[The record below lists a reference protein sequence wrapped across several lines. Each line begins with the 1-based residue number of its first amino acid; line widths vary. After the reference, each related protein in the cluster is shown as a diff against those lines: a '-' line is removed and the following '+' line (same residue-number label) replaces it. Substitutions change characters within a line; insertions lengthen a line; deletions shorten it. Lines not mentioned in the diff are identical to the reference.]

1 LTMKIATNAAA
12 KRKDLTMV
20 FMGGPGRQTERS
32 AARFATRHPENSL
45 PARSRS
51 RYRAR
56 VLGWLADLFRL
67 VWGLVYWNLRKSWFR
82 LRRGRARCPCQSLSD
97 SGRAFETGCDA
108 SLPWN
113 KPVRFRRVCPLLVET
128 PDGLRCSAN
137 TADVRPFWGR
147 TLRYFGGTLA
157 TVYLAGAL
165 SVFVFLRIVGYPVN
179 IVHVTWP
186 GLWYRVPQ
194 ARGWF
199 FFERSNRAFA
209 AGKTAEGLLYLSNAY
224 EFDPTNY
231 VVGLTLAKNY
241 QAANPRVSDQVFA
254 RLVHD
259 HPAERDSTIWEWF
272 RALLARG
279 NFESIA
285 RLAHDQTLADPT
297 HAHAWMRALLFATRQ
312 IGDDAPLRT
321 LLADPSPAAAA
332 WHQLLE
338 TELLVRAGR
347 TRDARDALLRRWPPN
362 ASPFTLYY
370 RVSTLTTLG
379 ETLDAIDLLLRSQ
392 TKLDDEASTTLKL
405 DAYAAA
411 GMKRLLQGQIDSL
424 LSQKLDLPRIK
435 ILCAHLIRW
444 PDAETFARL
453 YDNVDRS
460 HLALNTESAGVWF
473 SLLCTAGVVGDRERL
488 QTLVATLTQATKT
501 QFLALTAVEAF
512 FRSGNSAER
521 ITTLLP
527 VLPLPLEVDYALIE
541 RYPGRRSTPA
551 APALKP

>member
-1 LTMKIATNAAA
+1 M
-12 KRKDLTMV
+12 
-20 FMGGPGRQTERS
+20 
-32 AARFATRHPENSL
+32 
-45 PARSRS
+45 PARSRP

-82 LRRGRARCPCQSLSD
+82 LRRGRAHCPCQSPSD

-108 SLPWN
+108 SLNWDQPA
-113 KPVRFRRVCPLLVET
+113 RFRRVCPLLVET

-147 TLRYFGGTLA
+147 TLRYYGGTLA
-157 TVYLAGAL
+157 AVYLAGAL
-165 SVFVFLRIVGYPVN
+165 SVFVFLRLVGYPIS

-199 FFERSNRAFA
+199 FYERSNRAFA
-209 AGKTAEGLLYLSNAY
+209 AGKTAEGLLYLANAY

-241 QAANPRVSDQVFA
+241 QAANPHVSDQVFA

-259 HPAERDSTIWEWF
+259 HPAERDTTFWEWY

-279 NFESIA
+279 NFEMIA
-285 RLAHDQTLADPT
+285 RLAHDQTLADPK
-297 HAHAWMRALLFATRQ
+297 HAHAWLRALLFATHQ
-312 IGDDAPLRT
+312 SGDDAPLRT
-321 LLADPSPAAAA
+321 LLADPSPAAAP
-332 WHQLLE
+332 WRQLLE
-338 TELLVRAGR
+338 TELLVRTGR
-347 TRDARDALLRRWPPN
+347 TREAQTALLREWPADAP
-362 ASPFTLYY
+362 PFTVYY
-370 RVSTLTTLG
+370 RVSTLAALG
-379 ETLDAIDLLLRSQ
+379 DTLDAIDLLVRFQ

-411 GMKRLLQGQIDSL
+411 GMKHLLEGQIDNL
-424 LSQKLDLPRIK
+424 LVQKLDLPRIK

-444 PDAETFARL
+444 PDPVTFARVC
-453 YDNVDRS
+453 DSVERA
-460 HLALNTESAGVWF
+460 HLALNTDSAGIWF
-473 SLLCTAGVVGDRERL
+473 SLVCTAGVVGDRTRL
-488 QTLVATLTQATKT
+488 QSMVVSLKLTTNS
-501 QFLALTAVEAF
+501 QFLALSTVESF
-512 FRSGNSAER
+512 FRNENSPER

-527 VLPLPLEVDYALIE
+527 MLPLPLEVDYALIE
-541 RYPGRRSTPA
+541 RYPGQRRSLSA
-551 APALKP
+551 APAPKP